1 MLWSRYFTTEGEE
14 ARQGLRNEIEE
25 CLKELQPDGVWMGHL
40 GYVGA
45 LLAMEAGDEGRAAE
59 LAGDA
64 VLSLGCHVRVYAPAL
79 KMLADFASKEG
90 DSASA
95 KRLMMYYGEITA
107 DSP

>member
-1 MLWSRYFTTEGEE
+1 
-14 ARQGLRNEIEE
+14 
-25 CLKELQPDGVWMGHL
+25 MGHL

-64 VLSLGCHVRVYAPAL
+64 VLSLGGHVRVYAPDL
-79 KMLADFASKEG
+79 NMLADFASKEG

-95 KRLMMYYGEITA
+95 KRLMMFYGKIMTE
-107 DSP
+107 SP